1 MSSESFEI
9 IGGNRL
15 KGEIVPQGAKNEAL
29 QVLCAVVMSPEKITI
44 SNIPNI
50 RDVNMLIS
58 LLKGLGIQVE
68 QIKEDTYTFQ
78 ADKVNLDYLTSDE
91 FRQNAGRIRGSVML
105 MGALLGR
112 YGRAYL
118 PQPGGDKIGR
128 RRMDTHFLGF
138 QKLGAD
144 FHYDTTKRTYTLEA
158 KQLTGTDMMMDE
170 ISVTGTANVVMAATM
185 AKGTTTIYNAA
196 CEPYVQQLC
205 KMLNAMG
212 ARIKGIGSNLLTI
225 KGVTSLRGA
234 SHRILPDMI
243 EIGSFI
249 GLAAMTQS
257 EITIKDCQIKELGII
272 PSVFRKFGVQ
282 FEFRGDDIF
291 IPQQDQYEIQSF
303 IDGSIMT
310 VYDAP
315 WPGFTPDLM
324 SILLVVATQAK
335 GSVLIHQKMF
345 ESRLFFVDKL
355 IDMGAQII
363 LCDPH
368 RATVIGLNRQHS
380 LRGIQMTSPDIRAG
394 VALLIAA
401 LSAKG
406 KSIIH
411 NVHQIDRGYQNIDG
425 RLNAIGANIKR
436 FDGNAK

>member
-1 MSSESFEI
+1 
-9 IGGNRL
+9 
-15 KGEIVPQGAKNEAL
+15 
-29 QVLCAVVMSPEKITI
+29 
-44 SNIPNI
+44 
-50 RDVNMLIS
+50 
-58 LLKGLGIQVE
+58 
-68 QIKEDTYTFQ
+68 
-78 ADKVNLDYLTSDE
+78 
-91 FRQNAGRIRGSVML
+91 
-105 MGALLGR
+105 
-112 YGRAYL
+112 
-118 PQPGGDKIGR
+118 
-128 RRMDTHFLGF
+128 
-138 QKLGAD
+138 
-144 FHYDTTKRTYTLEA
+144 
-158 KQLTGTDMMMDE
+158 
-170 ISVTGTANVVMAATM
+170 
-185 AKGTTTIYNAA
+185 
-196 CEPYVQQLC
+196 
-205 KMLNAMG
+205 
-212 ARIKGIGSNLLTI
+212 
-225 KGVTSLRGA
+225 
-234 SHRILPDMI
+234 
-243 EIGSFI
+243 
-249 GLAAMTQS
+249 MTQS

-291 IPQQDQYEIQSF
+291 IPQQDQYQIQSF